1 MPSGR
6 DSFRRNRVA
15 PSVRVY
21 FSTLVE
27 RLGPPCAALS
37 LKLSVEFLLAGRV
50 WGTRRVFVS
59 VASKGFSLG
68 VSLLFATLAGRSIG
82 VAAKGVKAGKVPPP
96 ALFLK
101 RYDSEGVRGW
111 GSVNDMIPWDLRS
124 NHVATFERWYAR
136 TLERRDR
143 RGWASANTGENSTPY

>member
-59 VASKGFSLG
+59 VA
-68 VSLLFATLAGRSIG
+68 
-82 VAAKGVKAGKVPPP
+82 AKGVKAGKLPPP

>member
-68 VSLLFATLAGRSIG
+68 VSLLFATLTGDFIS
-82 VAAKGVKAGKVPPP
+82 V
-96 ALFLK
+96 
-101 RYDSEGVRGW
+101 DSK
-111 GSVNDMIPWDLRS
+111 
-124 NHVATFERWYAR
+124 
-136 TLERRDR
+136 
-143 RGWASANTGENSTPY
+143 